1 MTYHVG
7 CTGYRVDRIR
17 YQDAL
22 NFVELGGAGGPA
34 PKPSTLA
41 KWRADAPDGF
51 TFGLLA
57 PDELCA
63 GPRGKAARSRGGP
76 GGGEARSAEQ
86 PPGAVEGGMRPTA
99 GNVGILDAALAAAA
113 AVGGVVRMR
122 TGPDLGP
129 GPEALDRFAALLA
142 AVDRRGVPIAWEPRG
157 VLRAGEVVEWSE
169 RLGLVPVLDPF
180 HDTAPPGPVAFVRI
194 DPLMTMSDGLDGRRL
209 RLLAARIAGYREA
222 FVLFDTPRAFGDAC
236 ALRRLLEPT
245 AGAPAPRDDA
255 AEAGRDEG
263 REQPGSR

>member
-1 MTYHVG
+1 MNAMAYHVG
-7 CTGYRVDRIR
+7 CTGYRVDRLR

-41 KWRADAPDGF
+41 RWRADAPDGF

-57 PDELCA
+57 PDELC
-63 GPRGKAARSRGGP
+63 
-76 GGGEARSAEQ
+76 
-86 PPGAVEGGMRPTA
+86 VEGGMRSTA
-99 GNVGILDAALAAAA
+99 GNVGVLDATLAAAA

-129 GPEALDRFAALLA
+129 GPEAFDRFAALLA

-169 RLGLVPVLDPF
+169 RLGVVPVLDPF

-209 RLLAARIAGYREA
+209 RLLAARIAGYRGA

-236 ALRRLLEPT
+236 ALRRLLEPA
-245 AGAPAPRDDA
+245 AGAPTP
-255 AEAGRDEG
+255 G
-263 REQPGSR
+263 RERLDSR